1 MELDVNVITCLHRE
15 GTAKETGRA
24 YSFYTGS
31 VYVLGGVVDYM
42 SNAPLIA
49 DISKTQ
55 KARVSLSPAG
65 NGAVKVKLEPV
76 GQ

>member
-1 MELDVNVITCLHRE
+1 MNVITCLHRE
-15 GTAKETGRA
+15 GTAKESGRA

-31 VYVLGGVVDYM
+31 VFVLGGVVDYM
-42 SNAPLIA
+42 SSEPLIA
-49 DISKTQ
+49 DITRTQ
-55 KARVSLSPAG
+55 KARVTLSPAG